1 LPAKKEEEEAS
12 SIMIGLH
19 CKREEKE
26 NDLESFFLSFSLRQV
41 AGMNE
46 WTAIQLLKI

>member
-26 NDLESFFLSFSLRQV
+26 NDLESFFLFFFYQLAV
-41 AGMNE
+41 EVGGHLAGMNE
-46 WTAIQLLKI
+46 